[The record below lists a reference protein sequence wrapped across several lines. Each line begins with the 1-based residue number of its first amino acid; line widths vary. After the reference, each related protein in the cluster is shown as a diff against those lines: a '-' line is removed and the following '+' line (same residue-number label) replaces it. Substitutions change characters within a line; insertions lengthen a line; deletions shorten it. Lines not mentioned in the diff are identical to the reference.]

1 MPLTIALLIAA
12 TAFAANAA
20 PVYYLATGQT
30 GGQTQ
35 IDTDHSSEWLFTPNV
50 DFEFGGALL
59 TMKAGQNASAAI
71 VLSVYEGT
79 DSSGT
84 SLGSSTLN
92 GTQFCAQT
100 SNCAT
105 FVFHLFSP
113 TPSIAFAAGS
123 TYFVTLTSTAP
134 DVQSRAYF
142 IKNETYF
149 ISDVNGTEIV
159 PSPIGPSIPTSPI
172 DTAIPEPGTYGL
184 MIASAG
190 LLGLSRLRNAQWM
203 FRGTED

>member
-1 MPLTIALLIAA
+1 MLLKVALLIAA
-12 TAFAANAA
+12 AAFAANAA
-20 PVYYLATGQT
+20 PLYYLATSQT

-35 IDTDHSSEWLFTPNV
+35 IDTDHTSEWIFTPNT
-50 DFEFGGALL
+50 DFDFGGALL
-59 TMKAGQNASAAI
+59 TMKAGQNASADI

-100 SNCAT
+100 SNCAS

-113 TPSIAFAAGS
+113 SPSISFTAGH
-123 TYFVTLTSTAP
+123 TYLMTLTSTAP

-142 IKNETYF
+142 IKSEDYF
-149 ISDVNGTEIV
+149 ISDVNGTAIA
-159 PSPIGPSIPTSPI
+159 PSPIGSPA
-172 DTAIPEPGTYGL
+172 DTATPEPGTYGL

-190 LLGLSRLRNAQWM
+190 MLGLSRLRTVQRFFAA
-203 FRGTED
+203 RRAG